1 MATVSYEQTGAVGHI
16 NIDDGAK
23 NVINHE
29 VLDELEACWKEASI
43 NADAIILSGRP
54 GSFCAGYD
62 IKVMTGGD
70 PNAAKELG
78 SRGGRFALELY
89 GSDRPVIGVSQGHGF
104 TIGAVWL
111 ACCDLRYGE
120 AGPFKYGMTEVALG
134 VGFSDWPLE
143 PLRARLKPENFV
155 PAVLHSE
162 IYEPEAAAEVGFIDQ
177 VVPEGQALDIAM
189 AKAAQLA
196 ELPRD
201 AYAATKRVIR
211 RDSLAIMAK
220 ELLGE

>member
-1 MATVSYEQTGAVGHI
+1 MTVSYEQTGKVGHI

-29 VLDELEACWKEASI
+29 VLDELEACWKKASAT
-43 NADAIILSGRP
+43 ADAIVFSGRP

-78 SRGGRFALELY
+78 SPGGRFALEFY

-120 AGPFKYGMTEVALG
+120 SGPYKYGMTEVALG

-162 IYEPEAAAEVGFIDQ
+162 IYPPEEAAAVGFIDH
-177 VVPEGQALDIAM
+177 VVPEGQALSIAM
-189 AKAAQLA
+189 DKATQLA

-201 AYAATKRVIR
+201 AYAATKRAIR
-211 RDSLAIMAK
+211 RNSLAIMAK